1 MAKGVRYTKEFK
13 RDPLAQL
20 GDRTY
25 SGFSLK
31 ILMSFQG

>member
-1 MAKGVRYTKEFK
+1 MAKCIRYTQEFK
-13 RDPLAQL
+13 RDALAQVV
-20 GDRTY
+20 DRTY